1 MAAVSRNRLAQECRK
16 SRNCQLLLAG
26 SRTGSRAIAETFTGL
41 ESSRLA
47 GKLRPGLSVKLPP
60 LFDRDSGVFMS

>member
-1 MAAVSRNRLAQECRK
+1 
-16 SRNCQLLLAG
+16 LLLAG

-47 GKLRPGLSVKLPP
+47 GKLRPGLSVK
-60 LFDRDSGVFMS
+60 